1 MSTRT
6 PEEYR
11 RWLREQTEN
20 CLRQSNQTIDPAMA
34 AAIDSAAD
42 NYMTVL
48 ERLTASRKKAGN
60 TPQEE

>member
-11 RWLREQTEN
+11 RWLKEQTEN

-48 ERLTASRKKAGN
+48 ERLTASRKKVGN
-60 TPQEE
+60 IPQEE